1 MATKKGAVP
10 IIIKKVKAAAH
21 GAHHGGAWKVAYADF
36 VTAMMSFFL
45 LLWLLNVTTDV
56 QKRGIADYFAPTI
69 SSKSQDGAGGVL
81 GGLTIGKPGSQAET
95 AAEPSLRLAQMAMR
109 EASENDDSDD
119 DGKAASIK
127 QNDDADAPATGKETE
142 TSSASAKVK
151 SVKPLDESE
160 LQKQLGQREE
170 KRFEA
175 AEKALRAAMQDVPDL
190 AKLADNLVIDRTPEG
205 LRIQIVDQDRQPM
218 FPLGSA
224 EMLEPA
230 KKLMALV
237 AQAVLRLPNKIS
249 ISGHTDAT
257 PYALGKYSNWELS
270 ADRANASRRE
280 FVGDGVPEDRISRVV
295 GQADRD
301 PLVPDD
307 PTSPRNRRISVV
319 ILREA
324 KELPPTQFSANES
337 PDAPH

>member
-1 MATKKGAVP
+1 
-10 IIIKKVKAAAH
+10 
-21 GAHHGGAWKVAYADF
+21 
-36 VTAMMSFFL
+36 
-45 LLWLLNVTTDV
+45 
-56 QKRGIADYFAPTI
+56 
-69 SSKSQDGAGGVL
+69 
-81 GGLTIGKPGSQAET
+81 
-95 AAEPSLRLAQMAMR
+95 
-109 EASENDDSDD
+109 
-119 DGKAASIK
+119 
-127 QNDDADAPATGKETE
+127 
-142 TSSASAKVK
+142 
-151 SVKPLDESE
+151 
-160 LQKQLGQREE
+160 
-170 KRFEA
+170 
-175 AEKALRAAMQDVPDL
+175 
-190 AKLADNLVIDRTPEG
+190 VIDRTPEG

-230 KKLMALV
+230 KKLMALI

-319 ILREA
+319 LLREA